1 MSKMIGRYYTFD
13 WKTVKVG
20 AIKSISMSIDGNNVD
35 VSDHDSGRW
44 TDYLTGRV
52 NATFD
57 ITCNRKRADPAQG
70 TITTDMLATD
80 RSGAFSFEP
89 SGTPATGD
97 ITFGGTGL
105 LSNVSMTV
113 GDDDVVEIS
122 FSLQVSGELTKTT
135 TGP

>member
-20 AIKSISMSIDGNNVD
+20 AIKAISMSIDGNNVD

-57 ITCNRKRADPAQG
+57 ITCNRKRGDTQQG
-70 TITTDMLATD
+70 VITTDMLAAD

-89 SGTPATGD
+89 ASAAAGD
-97 ITFGGTGL
+97 ITFSGTGL
-105 LSNVSMTV
+105 LSNVSMTI